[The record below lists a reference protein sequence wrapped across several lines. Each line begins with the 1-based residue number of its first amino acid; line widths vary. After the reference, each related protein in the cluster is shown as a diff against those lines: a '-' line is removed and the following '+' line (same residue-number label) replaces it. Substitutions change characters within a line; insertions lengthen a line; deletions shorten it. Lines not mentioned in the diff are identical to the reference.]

1 LHKDS
6 GKVIIQREIEP
17 KQYRVSDSP
26 GAEGAYPTQLE
37 VPNICSSTFI
47 TYEDHMKRILI
58 SLMLI
63 TTLLSALACERRGGP
78 GAGGSTGTIVV
89 GYYGDL
95 SGRTSNFGQST
106 KAGVEM
112 AADEINK
119 AGGIDGRQIQ
129 ILSEDDEGRPEK
141 AATVVTKLIDQDR
154 VVALLG
160 EVASG
165 NTLAAAPKAQSSKVP
180 MISPSSTNPA
190 VTQVGEYIS
199 RVCFIDP
206 FQGDVMAKFA
216 ANTLKAKKAAIMLDF
231 NSPYSR
237 GLTEFFEASFK
248 KLGGEIVNKQ
258 AYTQGDR
265 DYKGQLTAI
274 RSANPDVIYVPG
286 YYGEVG
292 VIAKQAKQLDIKVP
306 LLGGDGWDSTQLWD
320 LGGDSLNGDYI
331 SNHYSVDDPSP
342 AIQKFVAAYKARN
355 GNVPDAL
362 AALGYDAMMVLA
374 DAIKRAG
381 STEGAKLKDAIN
393 ATKGFAG
400 VTGVITID
408 SNRNAVKPAVVLRL
422 KDRKYEYVETIYP
435 EGMTPPAG
443 APAASPA
450 APAAASPAA
459 ALPASSP
466 AAGTKPA
473 PESSKPASSPH

>member
-1 LHKDS
+1 
-6 GKVIIQREIEP
+6 
-17 KQYRVSDSP
+17 
-26 GAEGAYPTQLE
+26 
-37 VPNICSSTFI
+37 
-47 TYEDHMKRILI
+47 MKRILI
-58 SLMLI
+58 SLLLI
-63 TTLLSALACERRGGP
+63 ATLLFSFACERRGGP
-78 GAGGSTGTIVV
+78 GAGGITGTIVV

-154 VVALLG
+154 VIALLG

-190 VTQVGEYIS
+190 VTQVGDYIS

-274 RSANPDVIYVPG
+274 RSSNPDVIYVPG

-320 LGGDSLNGDYI
+320 LGGESLNGDYI

-342 AIQKFVAAYKARN
+342 AIQKFVADYKARY
-355 GNVPDAL
+355 GTVPDAL
-362 AALGYDAMMVLA
+362 AALGYDSMNVLA
-374 DAIKRAG
+374 NAIKRAG

-393 ATKGFAG
+393 ATKDFPG

-408 SNRNAVKPAVVLRL
+408 NNRNAVKPAVVLKL
-422 KDRKYEYVETIYP
+422 QDRKYIYVETIYP

-443 APAASPA
+443 APAG
-450 APAAASPAA
+450 APAASPAA
-459 ALPASSP
+459 SIPASSP
-466 AAGTKPA
+466 AAGTRPT
-473 PESSKPASSPH
+473 PEAAKPASTPN

>member
-1 LHKDS
+1 
-6 GKVIIQREIEP
+6 
-17 KQYRVSDSP
+17 
-26 GAEGAYPTQLE
+26 
-37 VPNICSSTFI
+37 
-47 TYEDHMKRILI
+47 MKRL
-58 SLMLI
+58 
-63 TTLLSALACERRGGP
+63 LLSLGLIAALLFSFACERK
-78 GAGGSTGTIVV
+78 GGSNGSRDSGPIVI

-106 KAGVEM
+106 KNGVEM
-112 AADEINK
+112 AADELNK
-119 AGGIDGRQIQ
+119 AGGINGRQVT

-141 AATVVTKLIDQDR
+141 AATVVTKLIDQDK

-165 NTLAAAPKAQSSKVP
+165 NSLAAAPKAQGAKVP

-190 VTQVGEYIS
+190 VTQVGDYIF

-237 GLTEFFEASFK
+237 GLTEFFEASFT
-248 KLGGEIVNKQ
+248 KLGGQIVNKQ
-258 AYTQGDR
+258 SYTQGDR

-292 VIAKQAKQLDIKVP
+292 VIAKQAKQLDIKAP
-306 LLGGDGWDSTQLWD
+306 MLGGDGWDSTQLWD
-320 LGGDSLNGDYI
+320 LGGESLNGSYI

-342 AIQKFVAAYKARN
+342 AIQKFVADYKARF

-362 AALGYDAMMVLA
+362 AALGYDAMRVLA
-374 DAIKRAG
+374 DAMKRAG
-381 STEGAKLKDAIN
+381 TTQEPQLRDAIAASKN
-393 ATKGFAG
+393 FPG
-400 VTGVITID
+400 VTGNITID
-408 SNRNAVKPAVVLRL
+408 ANRNAVKPAVVLKL
-422 KDRKYEYVETIYP
+422 ENRKYIYNETIYP
-435 EGMTPPAG
+435 EGMTPPAS
-443 APAASPA
+443 APATSA
-450 APAAASPAA
+450 APAAVSPAA
-459 ALPASSP
+459 QTA
-466 AAGTKPA
+466 
-473 PESSKPASSPH
+473 SPH

>member
-1 LHKDS
+1 
-6 GKVIIQREIEP
+6 
-17 KQYRVSDSP
+17 
-26 GAEGAYPTQLE
+26 
-37 VPNICSSTFI
+37 
-47 TYEDHMKRILI
+47 MKRILLALGLI
-58 SLMLI
+58 S
-63 TTLLSALACERRGGP
+63 TLLFALACERKCGP
-78 GAGGSTGTIVV
+78 GAGGQTGTIVI

-119 AGGIDGRQIQ
+119 AGGINGRQVQ

-165 NTLAAAPKAQSSKVP
+165 NTLAAAPKAQAARVP
-180 MISPSSTNPA
+180 MITPSSTNPA
-190 VTQVGEYIS
+190 VTQVGDYIS

-206 FQGDVMAKFA
+206 FQGAVMAQFA

-237 GLTEFFEASFK
+237 GLTEFFEASFT
-248 KLGGEIVNKQ
+248 KLGGQIVNKQ
-258 AYTQGDR
+258 SYTQGDR

-274 RSANPDVIYVPG
+274 RSTNPDVIYVPG

-292 VIAKQAKQLDIKVP
+292 VIAKQAKQLGIKAP
-306 LLGGDGWDSTQLWD
+306 MLGGDGWDSTQLWD
-320 LGGDSLNGDYI
+320 LGGDSLNGSYI

-342 AIQKFVAAYKARN
+342 AIQKFVADYKARN
-355 GNVPDAL
+355 GTVPDAL
-362 AALGYDAMMVLA
+362 AALGYDAMKVLA
-374 DAIKRAG
+374 DAIRRAG
-381 STEGAKLKDAIN
+381 TTEGPALKDAIA
-393 ATKGFAG
+393 ATKDFAG
-400 VTGVITID
+400 VTGTISLD
-408 SNRNAVKPAVVLRL
+408 AERNAVKPAVVLKL
-422 KDRKYEYVETIYP
+422 QDKKYIYVETIYP

-443 APAASPA
+443 AVTPVTEVSPATSSASPAAAASPA
-450 APAAASPAA
+450 RPATPASSPAKAASPAA
-459 ALPASSP
+459 ASP
-466 AAGTKPA
+466 
-473 PESSKPASSPH
+473 SP